1 MQTELP
7 TKQVEVNKYIIRM
20 SKEYEEKNNQ
30 CKMENEEKN
39 RRLCVCVC
47 VCMHACVREFV
58 WKKRAIGSKFAVIC
72 QEYGPPSISL
82 HEASIE
88 IIPCKVS
95 CQIVI

>member
-1 MQTELP
+1 MC
-7 TKQVEVNKYIIRM
+7 
-20 SKEYEEKNNQ
+20 KEDEEKNNQ
-30 CKMENEEKN
+30 CKMENEEKK
-39 RRLCVCVC
+39 RISCVCVC
-47 VCMHACVREFV
+47 VCVCMHPCVCVCACAHVRVCMHACVREFV